1 MTQRLWPVWALSIGA
16 FLLATAMA
24 WGVLGAMPHLED
36 EHANLFQAKVFASG
50 QITAVEPAVS
60 PAAFYVPFIVHF
72 DGRVFGKYTPGYP
85 LLLAAGALI
94 NQPWIINALAAALSV
109 WGVYLL
115 GRDLY
120 NHDVG
125 VLAAAL
131 GAVSPM
137 AVMLSGTLLAHT
149 TTLAALTWG
158 TWAFV
163 RARRDGHAQRAGRS
177 DERPLRRFA
186 VLAGVTIGWALIARP
201 WTAVAITL
209 PLALIAFNDLFNHP
223 RLYFKRYALMLAV
236 CGLVVAIWPIY
247 NGLATGSPTTNT
259 YTLWWPYDRVG
270 FGPDAG
276 RLEGGHTWERAA
288 QNFNYDFP
296 DLGVTLLGWPSIAN
310 VSLAWVAVLL
320 GLLWPA
326 HNRRDWAL
334 FVPPALL
341 VIAHLAYW
349 ARGGGLFGPRY
360 YAEGLPFLWL
370 IAARGLIKFS
380 AQPWPRRV
388 VQLALPLLLA
398 FNIVFVLEP
407 RLLEGFRLYGQQ
419 RRDVD
424 RIAAAQ
430 LAPAIVFVHTQVWT
444 DFADLAWQNAP
455 NLADS
460 PVLFAL
466 DYGPIG
472 NQALAQAYPGRKI
485 YYYDRTQSIPLVA
498 GRTP

>member
-1 MTQRLWPVWALSIGA
+1 MTRRLLPIWLLSIAA

-50 QITAVEPAVS
+50 RITAADPAIS
-60 PAAFYVPFIVHF
+60 PAAFYVPFILHV

-85 LLLAAGALI
+85 LLLSLGALI
-94 NQPWIINALAAALSV
+94 DQPWIINALAAALSV

-137 AVMLSGTLLAHT
+137 ALMLSGTLLAHT
-149 TTLAALTWG
+149 TTLTALVFG
-158 TWAFV
+158 TWAFI
-163 RARRDGHAQRAGRS
+163 RARSDGRVHRS
-177 DERPLRRFA
+177 DERRPRRFA
-186 VLAGVTIGWALIARP
+186 LLAGGAIGWALISRP
-201 WTAVAITL
+201 WTTVAVAL

-223 RLYFKRYALMLAV
+223 RRYFKRYVLMLGV
-236 CGLVVAIWPIY
+236 FLLVVSIWPLY
-247 NGLATGSPTTNT
+247 NWLATGSSATNT

-270 FGPDAG
+270 FGDGYG
-276 RLEGGHTWERAA
+276 RLDGGHTWERAI

-296 DLGVTLLGWPSIAN
+296 DLDVMLLGWPSIGP
-310 VSLAWVAVLL
+310 VSLVWVVVLL
-320 GLLWPA
+320 GVVWPD

-334 FVPPALL
+334 LVPPAL
-341 VIAHLAYW
+341 VVMAHLAYW

-360 YAEGLPFLWL
+360 YAEGLPFLWI
-370 IAARGLIKFS
+370 IAARGLLKVS
-380 AQPWPRRV
+380 AATWSRRV

-398 FNIVFVLEP
+398 YSIVFTIEP
-407 RLLEGFRLYGQQ
+407 RLLQGLEAYGQQ
-419 RRDVD
+419 RRSVD

-430 LAPAIVFVHTQVWT
+430 LAPALVFVRAVVWT
-444 DFADLAWQNAP
+444 DYADLAWQNAP
-455 NLADS
+455 EVANS

-466 DYGPIG
+466 DYGPLG
-472 NQALAQAYPGRKI
+472 NLALMQAFPQRKV
-485 YYYDRTQSIPLVA
+485 YYYDRAQSVPLVA
-498 GRTP
+498 GR

>member
-1 MTQRLWPVWALSIGA
+1 MTQRTWPVWLLSIGA

-50 QITAVEPAVS
+50 RITADEPAVS
-60 PAAFYVPFIVHF
+60 PAAFYVPFILHI

-85 LLLAAGALI
+85 LLLSLGALI

-137 AVMLSGTLLAHT
+137 ALMLSGTLLAHT
-149 TTLAALTWG
+149 TTLTALVFG

-163 RARRDGHAQRAGRS
+163 RARRS
-177 DERPLRRFA
+177 DERRPQRFA
-186 VLAGVTIGWALIARP
+186 LLAGGAIGWALISRP
-201 WTAVAITL
+201 WTTVAITL

-223 RLYFKRYALMLAV
+223 RRYFKLYALMV
-236 CGLVVAIWPIY
+236 LVFALVLSIWPLY
-247 NGLATGSPTTNT
+247 NWLATGSPTTNT

-270 FGPDAG
+270 FGDGYG
-276 RLEGGHTWERAA
+276 RLAGGHNWDRAV
-288 QNFNYDFP
+288 QNLMFDFP
-296 DLGVTLLGWPSIAN
+296 DLDVTLLGWPAIGS
-310 VSLAWVAVLL
+310 VSLVWVVILL
-320 GLLWPA
+320 GLVWPD

-334 FVPPALL
+334 LVPPVLL
-341 VIAHLAYW
+341 IIAHLAYW

-360 YAEGLPFLWL
+360 YAEGLPFLL
-370 IAARGLIKFS
+370 IIAARGLLKVS
-380 AQPWPRRV
+380 AKPWPRRV

-398 FNIVFVLEP
+398 YSIVFTIEP
-407 RLLEGFRLYGQQ
+407 RLLQGFNVYGQQ
-419 RRDVD
+419 RRHAD
-424 RIAAAQ
+424 RLAAAQ
-430 LAPAIVFVHTQVWT
+430 LAPALVFVRAVAWT
-444 DFADLAWQNAP
+444 DYADLAWQNAP
-455 NLADS
+455 EVADS
-460 PVLFAL
+460 PVLFAV
-466 DYGPIG
+466 DYGPLG
-472 NQALAQAYPGRKI
+472 NQALAQAFPQRKV
-485 YYYDRTQSIPLVA
+485 YYYDRAQSIPLVA
-498 GRTP
+498 GR